1 MKEPYQALIQ
11 YPKRTHEYAN
21 TIDINKLI
29 DESMSDTS
37 GKWMS
42 KDHIK
47 QYTKQIVKL
56 CIDAVENT
64 PTNNSYT
71 TYDASLAEATIE
83 RSVKNIKSKFD
94 YHD

>member
-1 MKEPYQALIQ
+1 MKESYQSLIQ
-11 YPKRTHEYAN
+11 YPKRIHEYAH
-21 TIDINKLI
+21 TIDIDKLI

-64 PTNNSYT
+64 PTNHSYT

-83 RSVKNIKSKFD
+83 RSAKNIKSKFG

>member
-1 MKEPYQALIQ
+1 MKEPYQALVQ

-83 RSVKNIKSKFD
+83 RSVKNIKSKFG